1 MTTAQIR
8 SPRYNE
14 QHPSEM
20 EITGFVVFSASSDGA
35 GINSEVQRSLHLRP
49 KREKGPFVYGRGD
62 ADTCGRF
69 LRCGAEENDVVGLLK
84 QYIESRLTN
93 YSSLEK
99 SMRP

>member
-1 MTTAQIR
+1 MTTAQIK

-49 KREKGPFVYGRGD
+49 KRKRGPFIYGRGD
-62 ADTCGRF
+62 ADICGRF
-69 LRCGAEENDVVGLLK
+69 LRCGAEENDVVGCSNSILN
-84 QYIESRLTN
+84 QN
-93 YSSLEK
+93 
-99 SMRP
+99 